1 VEKQKLPEQSGETE
15 NLINIFSHEHD
26 LWWEMI
32 AAEDECEE
40 IGAGFPAYSY
50 NPRPVDP
57 EKVKAVMHKVRLLS
71 LLFVELETMMNQA
84 NLGAGKE
91 AAILEARR
99 RIHDKLNYLSAEQQ
113 SFFDSL
119 VAEELSAPPN
129 KPIHDQLRTKM
140 VSLLSAADW
149 DAIGQEATNA
159 LQIHFV
165 EFLASTKS
173 VNSQEKE
180 AHE

>member
-1 VEKQKLPEQSGETE
+1 M
-15 NLINIFSHEHD
+15 INHD
-26 LWWEMI
+26 LLREMI

-50 NPRPVDP
+50 NPQPVDP

-84 NLGAGKE
+84 NLGAGTE

-99 RIHDKLNYLSAEQQ
+99 RIHDKLDYLSAEQQ
-113 SFFDSL
+113 TFFDAL

-149 DAIGQEATNA
+149 NAIGQEAINT
-159 LQIHFV
+159 LQIHFRS
-165 EFLASTKS
+165 LAWSRKAITGK
-173 VNSQEKE
+173 V
-180 AHE
+180 

>member
-1 VEKQKLPEQSGETE
+1 MERRKLPEQYGETE
-15 NLINIFSHEHD
+15 NLINIFSHDHD

-50 NPRPVDP
+50 NPQPVDP
-57 EKVKAVMHKVRLLS
+57 EKLKAVMHKVRLLS

-84 NLGAGKE
+84 NLGAGTE

-99 RIHDKLNYLSAEQQ
+99 RIHDKLDYLSAEQQ
-113 SFFDSL
+113 SFFDAL

-149 DAIGQEATNA
+149 NAIGQEAAHA
-159 LQIHFV
+159 LQIHFL
-165 EFLASTKS
+165 EFLESMKS
-173 VNSQEKE
+173 ISLGE
-180 AHE
+180 

>member
-1 VEKQKLPEQSGETE
+1 MERQKLLEQYGETE
-15 NLINIFSHEHD
+15 NLINIFSHDHNF
-26 LWWEMI
+26 WWEMVT
-32 AAEDECEE
+32 AEDECEE

-50 NPRPVDP
+50 NPQPVDP

-71 LLFVELETMMNQA
+71 LLFVELETMMNQT
-84 NLGAGKE
+84 NLGAGIE

-99 RIHDKLNYLSAEQQ
+99 RIHEKLDYLSAEQQ
-113 SFFDSL
+113 SFFDGL
-119 VAEELSAPPN
+119 VAKELSEPPN

-165 EFLASTKS
+165 EFLESMKS
-173 VNSQEKE
+173 
-180 AHE
+180 A

>member
-50 NPRPVDP
+50 NSRPVDP

-71 LLFVELETMMNQA
+71 LLFVELEAMMNQA
-84 NLGAGKE
+84 NLGAGTE

-99 RIHDKLNYLSAEQQ
+99 RIHDKLDYLSAEQQ
-113 SFFDSL
+113 SFFDAL

-149 DAIGQEATNA
+149 NAIGQEAINT
-159 LQIHFV
+159 LQIHFRS
-165 EFLASTKS
+165 LAWSRKAITGK
-173 VNSQEKE
+173 V
-180 AHE
+180 